1 MVDHPETAHQ
11 CIELVPIF
19 KTLSAKDVEQVT
31 TLVHEQY
38 FAQGTTVFAA
48 GAQADAL
55 MIVAHGQVKVYQ
67 GAANGREQLLYLLQ
81 PGDFDGEAALFKE
94 VTRKSFAVALVDTKV
109 CMISRQ
115 AFQTLLQ
122 RAPQLALNMVN
133 AFGERINRLERQTT
147 AVTTTSVEGR
157 LADYLVETA
166 ASFDSTAQFTL
177 PMPKKDIAVYL
188 GTTPETISRKLK
200 LFEDAGLLERFAG
213 NQVRITDVDQL
224 ALISD

>member
-1 MVDHPETAHQ
+1 MHNHLETAHQ

-19 KTLSAKDVEQVT
+19 KTLSVEDLKQVT
-31 TLVHEQY
+31 SLVHEQQ
-38 FAQGTTVFAA
+38 FTQGETVFAA
-48 GAQADAL
+48 GTHADAL

-94 VTRKSFAVALVDTKV
+94 VTRTSSAVALVDTNV

-115 AFQTLLQ
+115 AFQALLQ

-166 ASFDSTAQFTL
+166 ASFPSGAQFTL

-200 LFEDAGLLERFAG
+200 LFEDAGLLQRFAG
-213 NQVRITDVDQL
+213 NRVQLTDVDQL